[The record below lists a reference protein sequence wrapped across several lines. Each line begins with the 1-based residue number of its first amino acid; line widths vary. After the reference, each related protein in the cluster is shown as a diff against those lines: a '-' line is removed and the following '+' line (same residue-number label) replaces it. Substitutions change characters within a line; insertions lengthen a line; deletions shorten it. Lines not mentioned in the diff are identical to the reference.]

1 VSSLSS
7 SLGSSSLVRSSIT
20 LFLRFPLQTATSL
33 SLSLSLSLP
42 SRKLIISFSFFT
54 ELKGLT
60 LEEMD
65 ALFGY
70 QDFEPNAELK
80 QEKV

>member
-1 VSSLSS
+1 MSSLSS

-20 LFLRFPLQTATSL
+20 LFLRFPLQTAT
-33 SLSLSLSLP
+33 SLSLSLP